1 MTRRAPHSGDEPT
14 DSADVQRPNDP
25 VESVEAY
32 REDETVVLYDAH
44 NPLAW
49 VEAEAS
55 ESVPLTD
62 RT

>member
-1 MTRRAPHSGDEPT
+1 MSDRSEDPM
-14 DSADVQRPNDP
+14 DSADLPRPNDP

-32 REDETVVLYDAH
+32 REDDVVVLYDAH

-49 VEAEAS
+49 VEAS
-55 ESVPLTD
+55 ESVPLAD